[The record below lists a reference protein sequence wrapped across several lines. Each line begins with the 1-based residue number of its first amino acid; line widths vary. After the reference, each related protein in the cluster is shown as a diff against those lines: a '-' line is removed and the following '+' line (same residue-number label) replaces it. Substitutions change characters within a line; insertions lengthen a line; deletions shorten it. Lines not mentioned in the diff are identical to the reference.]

1 MPKIRKKSPHSAQ
14 KIAKSGYE
22 PFSRNNFFFI
32 FSIFFTQPHQIR
44 LFSRVLRSLFDFV
57 FAQRFPKSL
66 PKGSLNLFF
75 YVSTLSG
82 HCDIMWRLVEQVQHK
97 AKSSDWS

>member
-1 MPKIRKKSPHSAQ
+1 MVCCEDFEKVGAETRPLGPKK
-14 KIAKSGYE
+14 
-22 PFSRNNFFFI
+22 FFFFI